1 MHKSLHSE
9 FRLQLNISPAG
20 PVLIKAG
27 ENDADPT
34 KPDMSFVRT
43 IAHGRPEVYF
53 PGSSLK
59 GVLRAHCERIA
70 RTVDSP
76 DRCKKF
82 RMPLACNPAM
92 LDKEAGR
99 DPLKANYQCSTALDK
114 EAQERKKAKKTF
126 PSAEIHQRSCF
137 LCLMF
142 GNTSLASHVQ
152 VSDAYALGDYRT
164 EERNG
169 VAIDRIFGS
178 VAVGPFN
185 YETLVSGNF
194 RTELSIKNFT
204 LAQLGLLF
212 LALRDLSAE
221 RVRLGFAKSR
231 GLGLIKLSV
240 EELRLRYPSCLLSGD
255 DLSLIGRGVLKGG
268 KNRIFGVGEFID
280 KAEGYS
286 YPSLDSI
293 PLPGGYEYLSDGWLG
308 SEIIVKG
315 SEGKEADWQP
325 LAKHCVPKW
334 REEVEHGL

>member
-9 FRLQLNISPAG
+9 IRLQLNISPAG

-43 IAHGRPEVYF
+43 IARGRPEVYF

-76 DRCKKF
+76 DRRKKYQL
-82 RMPLACNPAM
+82 PLACNP
-92 LDKEAGR
+92 LLSDKKNIN
-99 DPLKANYQCSTALDK
+99 DPLKSCGLALEKDK
-114 EAQERKKAKKTF
+114 
-126 PSAEIHQRSCF
+126 SLSSVEIHRRSCF

-169 VAIDRIFGS
+169 VAIDRVFGS

-194 RTELSIKNFT
+194 RTELSVKNFT
-204 LAQLGLLF
+204 VAQLGLLF

-255 DLSLIGRGVLKGG
+255 DISLVGRGVLKGG
-268 KNRIFGVGEFID
+268 KNRILGIGEFID
-280 KAEGYS
+280 KAEGYK
-286 YPSLDSI
+286 YPSPDNI
-293 PLPGGYEYLSDGWLG
+293 PLPDGYAYLPDGWLG